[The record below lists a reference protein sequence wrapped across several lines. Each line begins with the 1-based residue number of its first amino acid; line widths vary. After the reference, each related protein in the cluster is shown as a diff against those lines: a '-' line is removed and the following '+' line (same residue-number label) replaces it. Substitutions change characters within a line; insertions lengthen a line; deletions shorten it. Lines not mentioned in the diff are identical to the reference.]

1 MRSTLF
7 RTALV
12 ALLLCPVGV
21 FASDWPQFLGP
32 DRNGTAPGEKL
43 ARTWPAGGP
52 KVLWTAKLGSGF
64 AGPCIQG
71 GKVYIL
77 DRVRNAQDVLRCLDL
92 VTGKEDW
99 TFAYDAPGRLDHNG
113 SRSTPAVDDKYVF
126 IIGPFGHF
134 HCVDKKTHKPVWQ
147 KHLLRDF
154 SSRMHTWGVA
164 QSPLLHKGWVIVAP
178 LSRRGAG
185 VIAVEKSTGRIVWK
199 SPAMGTMAYM
209 SPRVTTIGGV
219 EQVLMASKSHT
230 GGVDIRDGKILW
242 SYGGYRCS
250 IPITSPTPLG
260 DGRIFITGGY
270 NAGSVMIKVQRVG
283 EKFTVKELF
292 RLRRLGAQ
300 IHPPVLHQDHLYVQ
314 FNTKS
319 RHDGLVC
326 IDLDG
331 KVKWKTNRSPNFDW
345 GGIVFADGVIL
356 IMDGMT
362 GVLRMVQPDPKGYKE
377 LVQARILGGRQ
388 IWGPMALADGKLVL
402 RDQRQIKCLDVG
414 AK

>member
-1 MRSTLF
+1 
-7 RTALV
+7 
-12 ALLLCPVGV
+12 
-21 FASDWPQFLGP
+21 
-32 DRNGTAPGEKL
+32 
-43 ARTWPAGGP
+43 
-52 KVLWTAKLGSGF
+52 
-64 AGPCIQG
+64 
-71 GKVYIL
+71 
-77 DRVRNAQDVLRCLDL
+77 
-92 VTGKEDW
+92 
-99 TFAYDAPGRLDHNG
+99 
-113 SRSTPAVDDKYVF
+113 
-126 IIGPFGHF
+126 
-134 HCVDKKTHKPVWQ
+134 
-147 KHLLRDF
+147 
-154 SSRMHTWGVA
+154 
-164 QSPLLHKGWVIVAP
+164 
-178 LSRRGAG
+178 
-185 VIAVEKSTGRIVWK
+185 
-199 SPAMGTMAYM
+199 
-209 SPRVTTIGGV
+209 VTTIGGV

-319 RHDGLVC
+319 KHDGLVC

-402 RDQRQIKCLDVG
+402 RDQRQVKCLDVG